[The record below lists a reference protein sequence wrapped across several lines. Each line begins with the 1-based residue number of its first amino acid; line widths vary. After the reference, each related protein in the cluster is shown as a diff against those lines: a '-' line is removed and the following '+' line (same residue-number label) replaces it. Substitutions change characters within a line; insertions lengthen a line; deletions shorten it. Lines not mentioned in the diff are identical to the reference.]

1 MQKKKKAHRY
11 AKRCGGGDDDD
22 CEDDE
27 RCNYPYCELYD
38 DNCDLVITLRDGVLH
53 DERHATGEI
62 VANHQFQFDKP
73 PQKDA
78 LHKKGFSIVYTEG
91 ITTWLLTT
99 RSNSGTVKLM
109 TMDYTR
115 SMINLLVNNVL
126 KLNSL
131 F

>member
-1 MQKKKKAHRY
+1 MMK
-11 AKRCGGGDDDD
+11 D
-22 CEDDE
+22 
-27 RCNYPYCELYD
+27 
-38 DNCDLVITLRDGVLH
+38 
-53 DERHATGEI
+53 ATGEI

-73 PQKDA
+73 PQKMP
-78 LHKKGFSIVYTEG
+78 YTRKDSPLFTLKV

-126 KLNSL
+126 KLNLL